1 MKILVR
7 PEADDDLD
15 GIFAW
20 IAKDSP
26 RAASAMIQRIRTRLD
41 LLAAT
46 GFAELGRLGRVP
58 GTRELIDG
66 PFIIVYEFDKERG
79 ELVVLGIFHTARDR
93 ESARG

>member
-1 MKILVR
+1 MKVLVR

-20 IAKDSP
+20 IVKDSP
-26 RAASAMIQRIRTRLD
+26 RAAGAMIQRIRTRLD

-46 GFAELGRLGRVP
+46 GFAELGRLGRVE

-66 PFIIVYEFDKERG
+66 PFIIVYEVDKKHG

-93 ESARG
+93 ESTRE